1 MLFYAGAYFD
11 WYVYRKKKE
20 EEEKDAIFTF
30 FQM

>member
-1 MLFYAGAYFD
+1 MQEHISIGTSTE
-11 WYVYRKKKE
+11 KKKE